1 MASAVTM
8 TEAAR
13 RLGITRVTLRRL
25 VREGVLPTTENP
37 LDKRQKLIP
46 ESALKTLQSA
56 PGSTRPRFL
65 SDSAGSNP
73 DVQSGDLEEYLEV
86 HWRPR

>member
-1 MASAVTM
+1 MSSAVTM

-25 VREGVLPTTENP
+25 VREGVLPTMENP
-37 LDKRQKLIP
+37 LDKRQRLIP
-46 ESALKTLQSA
+46 ESALKTLQ
-56 PGSTRPRFL
+56 PTPSTTRRRFL
-65 SDSAGSNP
+65 SDGAGSNP
-73 DVQSGDLEEYLEV
+73 DVQSRDLEEYLEA